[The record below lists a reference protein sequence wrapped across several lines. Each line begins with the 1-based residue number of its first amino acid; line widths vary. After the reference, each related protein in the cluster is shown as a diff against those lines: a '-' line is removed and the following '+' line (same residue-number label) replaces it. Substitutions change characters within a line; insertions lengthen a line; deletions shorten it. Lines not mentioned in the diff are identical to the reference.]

1 VLIAPEID
9 HAQAVLLTA
18 EQFVE
23 LYGSVFPE
31 GMGCGNCAGIDAAEA
46 VEQGALLGLIE
57 AGKALA
63 LGVDQG

>member
-1 VLIAPEID
+1 
-9 HAQAVLLTA
+9 
-18 EQFVE
+18 
-23 LYGSVFPE
+23 
-31 GMGCGNCAGIDAAEA
+31 MGCGNCAGIDAAEA